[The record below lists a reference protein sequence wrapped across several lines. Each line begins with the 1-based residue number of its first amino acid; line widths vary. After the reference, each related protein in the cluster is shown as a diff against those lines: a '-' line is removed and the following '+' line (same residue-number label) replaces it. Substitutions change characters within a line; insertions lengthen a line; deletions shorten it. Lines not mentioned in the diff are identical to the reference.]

1 MLARVAFIAT
11 LVLVVVDAAPAR
23 SPAVPER
30 CLRGNEKAIR
40 FRTSD
45 GIRLAGGLLG
55 KGKTGVV
62 LVPQSNH
69 DYCGFVP
76 FARLLGARGY
86 LALSVSLRNHGSS
99 GREEV
104 PNQHHPRDVAAAS
117 KELRRRGATKVFLIG
132 ASLGGTAVL
141 TAAPDV
147 DPPVAGVVDLSGP
160 AEFTDMDA
168 LEAVPR
174 LTAPA
179 LFVVGRL
186 DTAFVADTRAMF
198 RAAASADKKL
208 VVRPGGEHGT
218 ALVDSR
224 SGVVR
229 SLIYGFLKA
238 H

>member
-1 MLARVAFIAT
+1 MLARVALAAAVA
-11 LVLVVVDAAPAR
+11 LVLAASATAT
-23 SPAVPER
+23 SAVPER
-30 CLRGNEKAIR
+30 CLHGSEQAIR

-45 GIRLAGGLLG
+45 GIRLAGALLG
-55 KGKTGVV
+55 KGKVGVV

-76 FARLLGARGY
+76 FARLLAARGY

-104 PNQHHPRDVAAAS
+104 PNQHHPRDVAAAA
-117 KELRRRGATKVFLIG
+117 KELRRRGATKVFLVG

-141 TAAPDV
+141 TAAPDLS
-147 DPPVAGVVDLSGP
+147 PPVAGVVDLSGP

-168 LEAVPR
+168 LEAMPR

-186 DTAFVADTRAMF
+186 DTAFVSDTRSMY
-198 RAAASADKKL
+198 RAAASTDKKL

-218 ALVDSR
+218 ALVDAR

-229 SLIYGFLKA
+229 NLVYGFLRG